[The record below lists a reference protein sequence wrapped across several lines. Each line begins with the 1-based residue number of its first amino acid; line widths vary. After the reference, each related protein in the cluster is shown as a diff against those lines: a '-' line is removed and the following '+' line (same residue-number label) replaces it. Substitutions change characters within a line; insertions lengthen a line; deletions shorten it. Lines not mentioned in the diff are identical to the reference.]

1 MSRSQKIMFF
11 SLLLVLAGMVY
22 MEATKK
28 QPVNWFPSYHKNDK
42 IPLGTYILHDL
53 MTDAFAENL
62 IEINQPPFEV
72 LKDSTLS
79 GTYFFVNEDAAFDED
94 EFEKLYKWAEKGNTI
109 FISASYITD
118 NILDTLNLSQKTA
131 YSLNNLGTKP
141 LLNLVNENAKSEK
154 PYLIDRDFS
163 INHLS
168 ELDTL
173 NQTVLGVTQVY
184 EKVLKITKPEVNFIK
199 APVGNGAIFI
209 HTQPQVFTNY
219 FLLDK
224 ENANY
229 TQNVL
234 SYINDGKNVYWDN
247 YYKKGKPINL
257 SLLKI
262 LLGSKY
268 LKWAYYFVL
277 IGALLFIF
285 FEGKRK
291 QRSIPIVDPLT
302 NKTYDYTRTISGMY
316 IDKKQNHQIAQ
327 KQISLFF
334 EYIRVRL
341 RIPTDM
347 IVQQGFNTRFVTS
360 VAARSGN
367 TVEETKDILTII
379 EKIQN
384 QRNTSVDEL
393 QLLYNKINAF
403 KNNTD
408 GKSRNR

>member
-1 MSRSQKIMFF
+1 MSRSQKILFF
-11 SLLLVLAGMVY
+11 GLLLVLAGMVY

-28 QPVNWFPSYHKNDK
+28 QPVNWFPSYHKTDK
-42 IPLGTYILHDL
+42 IPLGTFVLHDL
-53 MTDAFAENL
+53 MEENFAEKF
-62 IEINQPPFEV
+62 IEKNQPPFEV

-79 GTYFFVNEDAAFDED
+79 GTYFFVNDDAGFDED
-94 EFEKLYKWAEKGNTI
+94 EFERLYKWAEKGNTI
-109 FISASYITD
+109 FIAASYLSNT
-118 NILDTLNLSQKTA
+118 ILDTLKLKQETA
-131 YSLNNLGTKP
+131 YSITNLGTKP
-141 LLNLVNENAKSEK
+141 MLNLVNKNLKSNK
-154 PYLIDRDFS
+154 PYLIDRDFQ
-163 INHLS
+163 INYLS
-168 ELDTL
+168 EIDTL
-173 NQTVLGVTQVY
+173 NQTVLGVTQVFNDT
-184 EKVLKITKPEVNFIK
+184 LKITKPQVNFIK
-199 APVGNGAIFI
+199 APIGKGAIYI
-209 HTQPQVFTNY
+209 HSQPEAFTNY

-224 ENANY
+224 ENAAY

-247 YYKKGKPINL
+247 YYKTGKPVNM

-291 QRSIPIVDPLT
+291 QRSIAVVEPLT

-316 IDKKQNHQIAQ
+316 IDKKENHQIAQ

-334 EYIRVRL
+334 EYIRIRL
-341 RIPTDM
+341 RIPTDLLA
-347 IVQQGFNTRFVTS
+347 QQGFNSRFVTS

-367 TVEETKDILTII
+367 TVEETKEVLTLV

-384 QRNTSVDEL
+384 QQNTSAEEL
-393 QLLYNKINAF
+393 QLVYNKINDF
-403 KNNTD
+403 KHKTD